1 MITKLTLRNFKCFNH
16 LNTIEL
22 GKINLLTGSNG
33 RGKSSF
39 LQSLLL
45 LAQSME
51 TDRRLLNHIE
61 LNGRF
66 LELGN
71 FEDICY
77 RLTNEKTPTISFA
90 TDDTEENDI
99 TVELYPHQS
108 KQRWANIK
116 SLMVSGRELVEKTA
130 SAKGDELKGNAL
142 GATSAI
148 AGLAQLADVYF
159 ISADRRGP
167 TDYVKKDDN
176 GDDRQVGIHG
186 EFLVNALYRRDD
198 AFMQEL
204 AQETSAILSG
214 ATVKVVE
221 TQTDYLR
228 FYLDSANGTEG
239 FRPSN
244 VGFGY
249 SYVLPIVTTL
259 LLAECGA
266 KVFIENPEAHLHPG
280 AQSRLMN
287 FMVKNAV
294 DKGIQLFIETH
305 SDHIINALR
314 IGVLEKIVERRDARI
329 IHFNR
334 ENTAD
339 PTPYQIK
346 IDSQG
351 QLSDYPQEFMDEWG
365 IQMSQLV

>member
-1 MITKLTLRNFKCFNH
+1 MITKLTLRNFKCFSH

-22 GKINLLTGSNG
+22 GKINLMTGSNG

-51 TDRRLLNHIE
+51 TDRRLLNHVE

-71 FEDICY
+71 FEDICC

-99 TVELYPHQS
+99 TVVLSPHQS
-108 KQRWANIK
+108 KQRWANIE

-148 AGLAQLADVYF
+148 AGLAQLADAYF

-167 TDYVKKDDN
+167 IDYVKKDDN
-176 GDDRQVGIHG
+176 GDDKQVGIHG

-198 AFMQEL
+198 AFMREL
-204 AQETSAILSG
+204 AQEVSAILSG
-214 ATVKVVE
+214 ATVRVVD

-249 SYVLPIVTTL
+249 SYVLPILTTL
-259 LLAECGA
+259 LLAERGA

-287 FMVKNAV
+287 FMVKSAV
-294 DKGIQLFIETH
+294 DKDVQLFIETH

-314 IGVLEKIVERRDARI
+314 IGVLNNTIGKRDARI

-334 ENTAD
+334 ENAAT
-339 PTPYQIK
+339 PTSYQIK
-346 IDSQG
+346 IDSHG

-365 IQMSQLV
+365 TQMSQLV

>member
-16 LNTIEL
+16 LKTIEL

-77 RLTNEKTPTISFA
+77 RLTNKNTPTISFA

-259 LLAECGA
+259 LLAERGA

-294 DKGIQLFIETH
+294 DKDIQLFIETH

-314 IGVLEKIVERRDARI
+314 IGVLKKTVERRDARI

-334 ENTAD
+334 ENTTD

-346 IDSQG
+346 IDSKG

>member
-1 MITKLTLRNFKCFNH
+1 MITKLTLRNFKCFSH

-51 TDRRLLNHIE
+51 TDRRLLNHVE

-71 FEDICY
+71 FEDICC
-77 RLTNEKTPTISFA
+77 RLTNEKSPTISFA

-99 TVELYPHQS
+99 TVVLSPHQS
-108 KQRWANIK
+108 KQRWANIE
-116 SLMVSGRELVEKTA
+116 SLKVSGRELVEKTA

-148 AGLAQLADVYF
+148 AGLAQLADAHF

-167 TDYVKKDDN
+167 IDYVKKDDN
-176 GDDRQVGIHG
+176 GDDKQVGIHG
-186 EFLVNALYRRDD
+186 EFLVNALYRRDV
-198 AFMQEL
+198 AFMREL
-204 AQETSAILSG
+204 AQEASAILSG
-214 ATVKVVE
+214 ATVRVVD

-249 SYVLPIVTTL
+249 SYVLPILTTL
-259 LLAECGA
+259 LLAERGA

-294 DKGIQLFIETH
+294 DKDVQLFIETH

-314 IGVLEKIVERRDARI
+314 IGVLNKTIGKRDARI

-334 ENTAD
+334 ENAAN
-339 PTPYQIK
+339 PTSYQIK
-346 IDSQG
+346 IDSHG

-365 IQMSQLV
+365 TQMSQLV